1 VWASSLFSSTSVV
14 VGPEILN
21 SVFLDETWPKT
32 KVHGNRAHESTESTE
47 SDRIGSDRI
56 QSNPVQSVMN
66 SQFEKMCPD
75 SKRCQKPTY
84 KYYIFVLG
92 VNSGKGVVIYD

>member
-1 VWASSLFSSTSVV
+1 
-14 VGPEILN
+14 
-21 SVFLDETWPKT
+21 
-32 KVHGNRAHESTESTE
+32 
-47 SDRIGSDRI
+47 
-56 QSNPVQSVMN
+56 MN

-92 VNSGKGVVIYD
+92 VHSEKGEVFYTDEIIESVMIYDTPEEVSRW